1 METAGQPQPTTAHA
15 LAARERLA
23 DERDSLADERD
34 RAADEREWLADERER
49 IADALD
55 RLMPGAHPDPATFGV
70 RDSQLRL
77 LESERGLESA
87 RTALE
92 RSKVLV
98 ARQRVAMTHESNDGR
113 RQQLAVAREMF
124 ASRVTAQRHDSS
136 RGLPTP

>member
-1 METAGQPQPTTAHA
+1 MAE
-15 LAARERLA
+15 REQLA

-34 RAADEREWLADERER
+34 RAADEREQLADERER

-55 RLMPGAHPDPATFGV
+55 LLTADRRRAPRQSPDGVPGV
-70 RDSQLRL
+70 RGSQLRL

-92 RSKVLV
+92 QSHALV
-98 ARQRVAMTHESNDGR
+98 SRQRLAMTHESNDGR

-124 ASRVTAQRHDSS
+124 ASRVTAYRRDPS